1 MKKLFD
7 KIKNDKEAKEM
18 TLWFEEQ
25 VPFDRVLQA
34 ELVKSMTEMYDSLE
48 LPYSDDEVKNM
59 IEILDYDP
67 DALLDEEFND
77 PDNDDFDQLKISM
90 TKDQLELVKEVI
102 KFVQEEMDCSEGRAL
117 ELICVE
123 YKNAAPGTTGSG
135 QV

>member
-1 MKKLFD
+1 MTKLFD